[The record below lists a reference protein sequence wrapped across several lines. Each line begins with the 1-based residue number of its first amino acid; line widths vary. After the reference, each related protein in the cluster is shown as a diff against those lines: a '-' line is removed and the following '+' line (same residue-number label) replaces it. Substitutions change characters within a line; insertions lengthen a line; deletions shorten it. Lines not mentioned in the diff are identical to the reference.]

1 MTYGVIGRLE
11 LLFHRPRTGS
21 GWSSN
26 DPVARGRVIDL
37 QAKYVLSQCTQNQ
50 TGWKHGRV
58 VDKEHQH
65 GVHYVVQQQTQAEP
79 KLVEWRQKLR
89 TQHAGSKACCR
100 NGKRQR
106 PWSITMHHRP
116 QADERK
122 DACQDDA
129 EVAVRPAS
137 NRPICDDCLSIG
149 HRQLYGIDLAPI
161 NMMTPP
167 TSTSTNM
174 VTREKALRSIRP
186 ATSPR
191 LVA

>member
-1 MTYGVIGRLE
+1 MKIHAGQTPYRFQAIV
-11 LLFHRPRTGS
+11 RTS
-21 GWSSN
+21 ET
-26 DPVARGRVIDL
+26 AYRKTRRGRCRGLGYRRGLGTNAGIGPE
-37 QAKYVLSQCTQNQ
+37 S
-50 TGWKHGRV
+50 GRRSSC
-58 VDKEHQH
+58 
-65 GVHYVVQQQTQAEP
+65 GQQQTQAEP

-89 TQHAGSKACCR
+89 PQHAGSKACCR